1 MLSERPGRTPLHLW
15 SMEEGGDRGL
25 GFSPAEPGLEGDRK
39 QNPVLNEPHRL
50 FYAQSCL
57 LS

>member
-1 MLSERPGRTPLHLW
+1 MKDLKDILAPLEHGG
-15 SMEEGGDRGL
+15 GGDGGL
-25 GFSPAEPGLEGDRK
+25 WLSQAEPGLEGDRK
-39 QNPVLNEPHRL
+39 QNPVLNEPHGL